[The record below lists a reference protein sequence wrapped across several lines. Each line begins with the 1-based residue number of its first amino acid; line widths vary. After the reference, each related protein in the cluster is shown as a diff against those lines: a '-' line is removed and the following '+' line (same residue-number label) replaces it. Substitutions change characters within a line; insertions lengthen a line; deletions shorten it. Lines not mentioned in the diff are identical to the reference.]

1 MEKITKEGKV
11 FEEVLGEILKEN
23 HLEEKDVFYKQN
35 EKKGGLFKGST
46 IEVIVYKKDDVYH
59 EIEDYLKEIITGLG
73 LEVSFELKK
82 SDEQT
87 VIKMYSNNN
96 PLLIGKNGQTLRSLE
111 VLVKQMIHT
120 KYNMFVKI
128 VLDVE
133 NYKEKKDAFLERFA
147 KQMAN
152 DVVRTNT
159 EIHLDNMT
167 SYERRII
174 HNALT
179 NFSGVTAES
188 EGEEPNRHIVI
199 KPSK

>member
-133 NYKEKKDAFLERFA
+133 NYKEKKDANLERFA

>member
-82 SDEQT
+82 SEEQT